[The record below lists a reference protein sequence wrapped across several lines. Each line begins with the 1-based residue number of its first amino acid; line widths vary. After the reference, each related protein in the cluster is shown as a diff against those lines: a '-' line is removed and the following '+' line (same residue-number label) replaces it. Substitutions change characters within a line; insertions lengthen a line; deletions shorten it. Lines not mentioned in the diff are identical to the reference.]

1 MKGAV
6 IVIYELKH
14 FDTAIIKFSLEYDSL
29 KGTICEVV
37 WSDESRKALYPIGLE
52 ANPKSVLS
60 WLRSRTVPKN
70 RSYVESLLASMNLA
84 DNDLIGII
92 NICKGLS
99 LNDSYW
105 VVEDGFDGK
114 FDDYNL
120 YDHEFLKAL
129 SLIAYTGYGSVKA
142 KGFTSS
148 PEFTTNGMLR
158 KGWRKIKDKIYLYK
172 GGTEGAANSGKEPYS
187 EYYAA
192 QLAQTMGLKHIDYSL
207 ASWKKSICSVCEI
220 FTSKDVSYVPIWKFG
235 DFPTVVDV
243 ANYLKTLGDDY
254 YNDFVDMMIFDALI
268 YNTDRHQG
276 NFGLL
281 IDSGTNKPISLA
293 PIFDNGLGLFPY
305 AMDNDLENLS
315 AYAKTRTSAFDVS
328 FDAIAKKYI
337 SDRQRAQLRKI
348 LNFKFVSNRTYH
360 LPAKRVK
367 VLERF
372 IKNRAVEL
380 LNM

>member
-192 QLAQTMGLKHIDYSL
+192 QLAHAMGLKHIDYSL

-281 IDSGTNKPISLA
+281 IDSRTNKLISLA

-348 LNFKFVSNRTYH
+348 LNFKFVSNKTYH

>member
-70 RSYVESLLASMNLA
+70 RGYVESLLASMNLA

-129 SLIAYTGYGSVKA
+129 SLIAYTGYGSIKA

-192 QLAQTMGLKHIDYSL
+192 QLAHAMGLKHIDYSL

-235 DFPTVVDV
+235 DFPTVVDA

-254 YNDFVDMMIFDALI
+254 YNDFVDMMIFDSLI

-281 IDSGTNKPISLA
+281 IDSRTNKPISLA

-328 FDAIAKKYI
+328 FDAIAKEYI

-348 LNFKFVSNRTYH
+348 LNFKFVSNKTYH

-367 VLERF
+367 VLEQF
-372 IKNRAVEL
+372 IKNRAMEL

>member
-1 MKGAV
+1 M
-6 IVIYELKH
+6 IYELKH

-70 RSYVESLLASMNLA
+70 RGYVESLLASMNLA

-120 YDHEFLKAL
+120 YDHEFSKAL

-192 QLAQTMGLKHIDYSL
+192 QLAHAMGLKHIDYSL

-315 AYAKTRTSAFDVS
+315 AYDKTRTSAFDVS
-328 FDAIAKKYI
+328 FDAIAKEYI

-348 LNFKFVSNRTYH
+348 LNFKFVSNKTYH

-367 VLERF
+367 VLEQF
-372 IKNRAVEL
+372 IKNRAMEL

>member
-1 MKGAV
+1 M
-6 IVIYELKH
+6 IYELKH

-70 RSYVESLLASMNLA
+70 RGYVESLLASMNLA

-235 DFPTVVDV
+235 EFPTVVDV
-243 ANYLKTLGDDY
+243 TNYLKILGDDY
-254 YNDFVDMMIFDALI
+254 YNDFADMMIFDALI

-281 IDSGTNKPISLA
+281 IDSRTNKPISLA

-328 FDAIAKKYI
+328 FDAIAKEYI
-337 SDRQRAQLRKI
+337 SDRQKAQLRRV
-348 LNFKFVSNRTYH
+348 LNFKFVSNKTYH

>member
-1 MKGAV
+1 M
-6 IVIYELKH
+6 IYELKH

-70 RSYVESLLASMNLA
+70 RGYVESLLASMNLA

-120 YDHEFLKAL
+120 YDHEFSKAL

-172 GGTEGAANSGKEPYS
+172 GGTEGAANSGNEPYS

-192 QLAQTMGLKHIDYSL
+192 QLAHAMGLKHIDYSL

-254 YNDFVDMMIFDALI
+254 YNDFVDMMIFDARI

-328 FDAIAKKYI
+328 FDAIAKEYI

-348 LNFKFVSNRTYH
+348 LNFKFVSNKTYH

-367 VLERF
+367 VLEQF
-372 IKNRAVEL
+372 IKNRAMEL

>member
-1 MKGAV
+1 M
-6 IVIYELKH
+6 IYELKH

-70 RSYVESLLASMNLA
+70 RGYVESLLASMNLA

-235 DFPTVVDV
+235 DFPTVVDA

-254 YNDFVDMMIFDALI
+254 YNDFADMMIFDALI

-281 IDSGTNKPISLA
+281 IDSRTNKPISLA

-328 FDAIAKKYI
+328 FDAIAKEYI

-348 LNFKFVSNRTYH
+348 LNFKFVSNKTYH

-367 VLERF
+367 VLEQF
-372 IKNRAVEL
+372 IKNRAMEL

>member
-1 MKGAV
+1 M
-6 IVIYELKH
+6 IYELKH

-70 RSYVESLLASMNLA
+70 RGYVESLLASMNLA

-235 DFPTVVDV
+235 EFPTVVDV
-243 ANYLKTLGDDY
+243 TNYLKTLGDDY
-254 YNDFVDMMIFDALI
+254 YNDFADMMIFDALI

-281 IDSGTNKPISLA
+281 IDSRTNKPISLA

-328 FDAIAKKYI
+328 FDAIAKEYI

-348 LNFKFVSNRTYH
+348 LNFKFVSNKTYH

-367 VLERF
+367 VLEQF
-372 IKNRAVEL
+372 IKNRAMEL

>member
-1 MKGAV
+1 M
-6 IVIYELKH
+6 IYELKH

>member
-1 MKGAV
+1 M
-6 IVIYELKH
+6 IYELKH
-14 FDTAIIKFSLEYDSL
+14 FDTTIIKFSLEYESL
-29 KGTICEVV
+29 KGTVCQVL
-37 WSDESRKALYPIGLE
+37 WSDDSKKALYPIGLD
-52 ANPKSVLS
+52 ANDTSVLS
-60 WLRSRTVPKN
+60 WLKSRTVPKN
-70 RSYVESLLASMNLA
+70 RGYVESLLASMNLA

-92 NICKGLS
+92 NVCKGLS

-105 VVEDGFDGK
+105 VVEEGFDGK

-120 YDHEFLKAL
+120 YDHKFLTAL

-158 KGWRKIKDKIYLYK
+158 KGWRRLDNKIYLYK
-172 GGTEGAANSGKEPYS
+172 GGTEGFANSGNEPYS
-187 EYYAA
+187 EYYAS
-192 QLAQTMGLKHIDYSL
+192 QLAQAMGLNHIDYTL
-207 ASWKKSICSVCEI
+207 ASWKKSVCSVCEI

-235 DFPTVVDV
+235 EFPTIVDV
-243 ANYLKTLGDDY
+243 ADYIKSLGDDY

-281 IDSGTNKPISLA
+281 VDSKTNKPISLA

-305 AMDNDLENLS
+305 AMDNELKNLS
-315 AYAKTRTSAFDVS
+315 EYAKTRTSAFNVS
-328 FDAIAKKYI
+328 FDDIAKEYI
-337 SDRQRAQLRKI
+337 SDRQKAQLRKV
-348 LNFKFVSNRTYH
+348 LDFKFTSDKTYH

-367 VLERF
+367 ILEKF
-372 IKNRAVEL
+372 VKNRAIEL
-380 LNM
+380 LNI

>member
-1 MKGAV
+1 M
-6 IVIYELKH
+6 IYELKH

-70 RSYVESLLASMNLA
+70 RGYVESLLASMNLA

-114 FDDYNL
+114 FDDYKL

-129 SLIAYTGYGSVKA
+129 SLIAYTGDGSIKA

-172 GGTEGAANSGKEPYS
+172 GGTEGAANSGNEPYS

-192 QLAQTMGLKHIDYSL
+192 QLAHAMGLKHIDYSL

-235 DFPTVVDV
+235 DFPTVVDA

-254 YNDFVDMMIFDALI
+254 YNDFVDMMIFDSLI

-281 IDSGTNKPISLA
+281 IDSRTNKPISLA

-328 FDAIAKKYI
+328 FDAIAKEYI

-348 LNFKFVSNRTYH
+348 LNFKFVSNKTYH

-367 VLERF
+367 VLEQF
-372 IKNRAVEL
+372 IKNRAMEL

>member
-1 MKGAV
+1 M
-6 IVIYELKH
+6 IYELKH
-14 FDTAIIKFSLEYDSL
+14 FDTTIIKFSLEYESL
-29 KGTICEVV
+29 KGTVCKVL
-37 WSDESRKALYPIGLE
+37 WSDDSKKALYPIGLD
-52 ANPKSVLS
+52 ANDISVLS
-60 WLRSRTVPKN
+60 WLKSRTVPKN
-70 RSYVESLLASMNLA
+70 RGYVESLLASMNLA

-105 VVEDGFDGK
+105 VVEEGFEGK

-120 YDHEFLKAL
+120 YDHKFLTAL

-158 KGWRKIKDKIYLYK
+158 KGWRRLDDKIYLYK
-172 GGTEGAANSGKEPYS
+172 GGTEGFANSGNEPYS

-192 QLAQTMGLKHIDYSL
+192 QLANAMGLNHIDYTL
-207 ASWKKSICSVCEI
+207 ASWKKSVCSVCEI

-235 DFPTVVDV
+235 EFPTIVDV
-243 ANYLKTLGDDY
+243 ADYIKSLGDDY

-281 IDSGTNKPISLA
+281 VDSKTNKPISLA

-305 AMDNDLENLS
+305 AMDNKLKNLS
-315 AYAKTRTSAFDVS
+315 EYAKTRTSAFNVS
-328 FDAIAKKYI
+328 FDDIAKEYI
-337 SDRQRAQLRKI
+337 SDRQKAQLRKI
-348 LNFKFVSNRTYH
+348 LDFKFTSDKTYH

-367 VLERF
+367 ILGEFV
-372 IKNRAVEL
+372 KNRAIEL
-380 LNM
+380 LNI

>member
-1 MKGAV
+1 M
-6 IVIYELKH
+6 IYELKH

-70 RSYVESLLASMNLA
+70 RGYVESLLASMNLA

-148 PEFTTNGMLR
+148 RSLQQTVCFVKVGEKL
-158 KGWRKIKDKIYLYK
+158 KIKFTYIK
-172 GGTEGAANSGKEPYS
+172 AAQKEPQIPVRNHYS

-235 DFPTVVDV
+235 DFPTVVEV

-281 IDSGTNKPISLA
+281 IDSRTNKLISLA

-328 FDAIAKKYI
+328 FDAIAKEFI
-337 SDRQRAQLRKI
+337 SDRQKAQLRKI
-348 LNFKFVSNRTYH
+348 LNFKFVSNKTYH

>member
-1 MKGAV
+1 M
-6 IVIYELKH
+6 IYELKH

-192 QLAQTMGLKHIDYSL
+192 QLAHAMGLKHIDYSL

-328 FDAIAKKYI
+328 FDAIAKEYI

-348 LNFKFVSNRTYH
+348 LNFKFVSNKTYH

-367 VLERF
+367 VLEQF
-372 IKNRAVEL
+372 IKNRAMEL

>member
-70 RSYVESLLASMNLA
+70 RGYVESLLASMNLA

-120 YDHEFLKAL
+120 YDHEFSKAL

-172 GGTEGAANSGKEPYS
+172 GGTEGAANSGNEPYS

-192 QLAQTMGLKHIDYSL
+192 QLAHAMGLKHIDYSL

-328 FDAIAKKYI
+328 FDAIAKEYI

-348 LNFKFVSNRTYH
+348 LNFKFVSNKTYH

-367 VLERF
+367 VLEQF
-372 IKNRAVEL
+372 IKNRAMEL

>member
-1 MKGAV
+1 M
-6 IVIYELKH
+6 IYELKH
-14 FDTAIIKFSLEYDSL
+14 FDTTIIKFSLKYESL
-29 KGTICEVV
+29 KGTVCKVL
-37 WSDESRKALYPIGLE
+37 WSDDSKKILYPIGLD
-52 ANPKSVLS
+52 ANDASVLS
-60 WLRSRTVPKN
+60 WLKSRTVPKN
-70 RSYVESLLASMNLA
+70 RGYVESLLASMNLA

-92 NICKGLS
+92 NVCKGLS

-105 VVEDGFDGK
+105 VVEEGFDGK

-120 YDHEFLKAL
+120 YDHKFLTAL

-158 KGWRKIKDKIYLYK
+158 KGWRRLDDKIYLYK
-172 GGTEGAANSGKEPYS
+172 GGTEGFANSGNEPYS
-187 EYYAA
+187 EYYAS
-192 QLAQTMGLKHIDYSL
+192 QLAQTMGLKHIDYTL
-207 ASWKKSICSVCEI
+207 ASWKKSVCSVCEI

-235 DFPTVVDV
+235 EFSTIVDV
-243 ANYLKTLGDDY
+243 ADYIKSLGDDY

-281 IDSGTNKPISLA
+281 VDSKTNKSISLA

-305 AMDNDLENLS
+305 AMDNELKTLS
-315 AYAKTRTSAFDVS
+315 EYAKTRTSAFNVS
-328 FDAIAKKYI
+328 FDDIAKEYI
-337 SDRQRAQLRKI
+337 SDRQKAQLRKV
-348 LNFKFVSNRTYH
+348 LDFKFTSDKTYH

-367 VLERF
+367 ILGEFV
-372 IKNRAVEL
+372 KNRAVEL
-380 LNM
+380 LNI

>member
-1 MKGAV
+1 M
-6 IVIYELKH
+6 IYELKH

-70 RSYVESLLASMNLA
+70 RGYVESLLASMNLA

-120 YDHEFLKAL
+120 YDHEFSKAL

-172 GGTEGAANSGKEPYS
+172 GGTEGAANSGNEPYS

-192 QLAQTMGLKHIDYSL
+192 QLAHAMGLKHIDYSL

-220 FTSKDVSYVPIWKFG
+220 VTSKDVSYVPIWKFG

-328 FDAIAKKYI
+328 FDAIAKEYI

-348 LNFKFVSNRTYH
+348 LNFKFVSNKTYH

-367 VLERF
+367 VLEQF
-372 IKNRAVEL
+372 IKNRAMEL

>member
-70 RSYVESLLASMNLA
+70 RGYVESLLASMNLA

-172 GGTEGAANSGKEPYS
+172 GGTEGAANSGNEPYS

-192 QLAQTMGLKHIDYSL
+192 QLAHAMGLKHIDYSL

-328 FDAIAKKYI
+328 FDAIAKEYI

-348 LNFKFVSNRTYH
+348 LNFKFVSNKTYH

>member
-70 RSYVESLLASMNLA
+70 RGYVESLLASMNLA

-129 SLIAYTGYGSVKA
+129 SLIAYTGYGSVKT

-192 QLAQTMGLKHIDYSL
+192 QLAHAMGLKHIDYSL

-235 DFPTVVDV
+235 EFPTVVDV
-243 ANYLKTLGDDY
+243 TNYLKTLGDDY

-281 IDSGTNKPISLA
+281 IDSRTNKLISLA

-328 FDAIAKKYI
+328 FDAIAKEYI

-348 LNFKFVSNRTYH
+348 LNFKFVSNKTYH

-367 VLERF
+367 VLEQF
-372 IKNRAVEL
+372 IKNRAMEL

>member
-1 MKGAV
+1 M
-6 IVIYELKH
+6 IYELKH

-192 QLAQTMGLKHIDYSL
+192 QLAHAMGLKHIDYSL

-235 DFPTVVDV
+235 DFPTVVDA

-254 YNDFVDMMIFDALI
+254 YNDFVDMMIFDSLI

-281 IDSGTNKPISLA
+281 IDSRTNKPISLA

-328 FDAIAKKYI
+328 FDAIAKEYI

-348 LNFKFVSNRTYH
+348 LNFKFVSNKTYH

-367 VLERF
+367 VLEQF
-372 IKNRAVEL
+372 IKNRAMEL

>member
-1 MKGAV
+1 M
-6 IVIYELKH
+6 IYELKH

-70 RSYVESLLASMNLA
+70 RGYVESLLASMNLA

-158 KGWRKIKDKIYLYK
+158 KGWRIIKDKIYLYK

-192 QLAQTMGLKHIDYSL
+192 QLAHAMGLKHIDYSL

-328 FDAIAKKYI
+328 FDAIAKEYI

-348 LNFKFVSNRTYH
+348 LNFKFVSNKTYH

-372 IKNRAVEL
+372 IKNRAMEL

>member
-1 MKGAV
+1 M
-6 IVIYELKH
+6 IYELRH
-14 FDTAIIKFSLEYDSL
+14 FDTTIIKFSLEYDPL

-70 RSYVESLLASMNLA
+70 RGYVESLLASMNLA

-120 YDHEFLKAL
+120 YDHKFLKAL

-158 KGWRKIKDKIYLYK
+158 KGWRRLNDKIYLYK

-254 YNDFVDMMIFDALI
+254 YNDFADMMIFDALI

-281 IDSGTNKPISLA
+281 IDSRTNKPISLA

-328 FDAIAKKYI
+328 FDAIAKEYI
-337 SDRQRAQLRKI
+337 SDRQRDQLRKI
-348 LNFKFVSNRTYH
+348 LNFKFVSNKTYH

>member
-1 MKGAV
+1 M
-6 IVIYELKH
+6 IYELKH

-120 YDHEFLKAL
+120 YDHEFSKAL

-192 QLAQTMGLKHIDYSL
+192 QLAHAMGLKHIDYSL

-348 LNFKFVSNRTYH
+348 LNFKFVSNKTYH

-367 VLERF
+367 VLEQF
-372 IKNRAVEL
+372 IKNRAMEL

>member
-105 VVEDGFDGK
+105 VVEDGFNGK

-192 QLAQTMGLKHIDYSL
+192 QLAHAMGLKHIDYSL

-281 IDSGTNKPISLA
+281 IDSRTNKLISLA

-328 FDAIAKKYI
+328 FDAIAKEYI
-337 SDRQRAQLRKI
+337 SDRQKAQLRKI
-348 LNFKFVSNRTYH
+348 LNFKFVSNKTYH

>member
-1 MKGAV
+1 M
-6 IVIYELKH
+6 IYELKH

-70 RSYVESLLASMNLA
+70 RGYVESLLASMNLA

-120 YDHEFLKAL
+120 YDHEFSKAL

-172 GGTEGAANSGKEPYS
+172 GGTEGAANSGNEPYS

-192 QLAQTMGLKHIDYSL
+192 QLAHAMGLKHIDYSL

-235 DFPTVVDV
+235 EFPTVVDV
-243 ANYLKTLGDDY
+243 TNYLKTLGDDY

-328 FDAIAKKYI
+328 FDAIAKEYI

-348 LNFKFVSNRTYH
+348 LNFKFVSNKTYH

-367 VLERF
+367 VLEQF
-372 IKNRAVEL
+372 IKNRAMEL

>member
-1 MKGAV
+1 MKGTV

-70 RSYVESLLASMNLA
+70 RGYVESLLASMNLA

-120 YDHEFLKAL
+120 YDHEFSKAL

-172 GGTEGAANSGKEPYS
+172 GGTEGAANSGNEPYS

-192 QLAQTMGLKHIDYSL
+192 QLAHAMGLKHIDYSL

-235 DFPTVVDV
+235 DFPTVVDA

-328 FDAIAKKYI
+328 FDAIAKEYI

-348 LNFKFVSNRTYH
+348 LNFKFVSNKTYH

-367 VLERF
+367 VLEQF
-372 IKNRAVEL
+372 IKNRAMEL